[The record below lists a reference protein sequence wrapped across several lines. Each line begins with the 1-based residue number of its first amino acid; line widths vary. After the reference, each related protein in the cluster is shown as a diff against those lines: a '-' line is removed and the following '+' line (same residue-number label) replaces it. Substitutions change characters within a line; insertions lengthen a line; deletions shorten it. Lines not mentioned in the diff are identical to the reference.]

1 MRSASAVAVLAMLL
15 VLGLTAC
22 SPLTLLNGAVP
33 DNANR
38 VVADVAY
45 GDQPRQRLDIYA
57 PTGVQ
62 KPPVVVFFY
71 GGSWRNG
78 SRADYKFVGDAL
90 ASRGILAV
98 IADYRLY
105 PDAAYPDFLD
115 DCARAVA
122 WTLRN
127 AEQYG
132 GDPARVFV
140 AGHSAGGYNAA
151 MVALDGRWLQ
161 RYGASPAML
170 RGWIGMAGP
179 YDFLPIVA
187 TSLKPVFHFPGTPP
201 DSQPIAHVTPA
212 APPTLLMTGMAD
224 TTVDPHRNTEGLAAA
239 LQAAH
244 VPVTLRRYDRLGHA
258 LLAGALARPLR
269 WRAPVLDDLAAF
281 VQAVPAASPRL
292 EMQGER

>member
-1 MRSASAVAVLAMLL
+1 MRSASALAVLAMLL

>member
-161 RYGASPAML
+161 RYGASPTML

>member
-1 MRSASAVAVLAMLL
+1 MRSASALAVLAMLL

-71 GGSWRNG
+71 GGSWRSG

-244 VPVTLRRYDRLGHA
+244 VPITLRRYDRLGHA

-281 VQAVPAASPRL
+281 VQSVPAASPRL

>member
-1 MRSASAVAVLAMLL
+1 MRSASALAVLAMLL

-22 SPLTLLNGAVP
+22 SPLTLLNRAVP

-57 PTGVQ
+57 PTSVQ

>member
-1 MRSASAVAVLAMLL
+1 ASAVAVLAMLL

-281 VQAVPAASPRL
+281 VQAVPGASPRL

>member
-1 MRSASAVAVLAMLL
+1 MRSAATVAVLATLL
-15 VLGLTAC
+15 LLALTAC
-22 SPLTLLNGAVP
+22 SPLAVLNGAVP

-45 GDQPRQRLDIYA
+45 GADPRQRLDIYA
-57 PTGVQ
+57 PPGVQ
-62 KPPVVVFFY
+62 QPPVVVFFY

-105 PDAAYPDFLD
+105 PDVAYPDFLD

-122 WTLRN
+122 WTLQHV
-127 AEQYG
+127 ADYG
-132 GDPARVFV
+132 GDPGRVFV

-151 MVALDGRWLQ
+151 MVALDPRWLE
-161 RYGASPAML
+161 RHGASPSML

-187 TSLKPVFHFPGTPP
+187 RSLKPVFHFPDTPP
-201 DSQPIAHVTPA
+201 DSQPIAHVTPN
-212 APPTLLMTGMAD
+212 APPALLMVGMAD

-239 LQAAH
+239 LQAAR
-244 VPVTLRRYDRLGHA
+244 VPVTLVRYDGLGHA

-269 WRAPVLDDLAAF
+269 WRAPVLDDLAGF
-281 VQAVPAASPRL
+281 VLDPSDAQRRSDK
-292 EMQGER
+292 

>member
-71 GGSWRNG
+71 GGSWRSG

>member
-281 VQAVPAASPRL
+281 VQAVPGASPRL

>member
-1 MRSASAVAVLAMLL
+1 MRSASALAVLAMLL

-71 GGSWRNG
+71 GGSWRSG

-292 EMQGER
+292 GMQGER